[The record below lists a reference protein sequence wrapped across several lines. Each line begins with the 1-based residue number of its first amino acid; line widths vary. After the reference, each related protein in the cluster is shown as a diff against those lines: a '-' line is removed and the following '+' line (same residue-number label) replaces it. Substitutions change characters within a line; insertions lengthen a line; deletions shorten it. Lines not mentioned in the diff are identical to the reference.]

1 MTMENLDKAQEIAG
15 MVPLPSDAKDQIKDL
30 IDKSTGLE
38 RDLIGFMAEAVIVQR
53 LKSGE

>member
-1 MTMENLDKAQEIAG
+1 MENLDKAQEIAG
-15 MVPLPSDAKDQIKDL
+15 MVPLPSDAEDQIKDL